1 MLELEDRLRRL
12 AGEHERAAR
21 VPSASAAVRRGR
33 RRRRRLAGAATTLTV
48 LSLLA
53 GLVGVRELR
62 EPAAVAPPAVG
73 PAAPTT
79 ITVPPPAGSTT
90 PGTTI
95 LCSGPACRST
105 GSTVVQHGFEPVEG
119 KVVAEGEQ
127 PGFRWRLVIRRAK
140 LPDGQHELVALFE
153 RDDYSPPVDLVT
165 LEPVKL
171 SIVVPTKAF
180 PNMHGIVTDRAALV
194 RLQITRGGAPAPP
207 IEVHPTDGGA
217 VFPHN
222 AWFVAFLP
230 EGTQL
235 YRIDLLDGR
244 GQPICSERVGK
255 VKLPG
260 GSETMPSGSCF

>member
-1 MLELEDRLRRL
+1 MLRLEERLRRL
-12 AGEHERAAR
+12 ADEHERAAR
-21 VPSASAAVRRGR
+21 VPDAAATVRRGR
-33 RRRRRLAGAATTLTV
+33 RRRHRLAGAAITLTL

-53 GLVGVRELR
+53 GLVGVRELGGPAR
-62 EPAAVAPPAVG
+62 VPPAAGPVPPR
-73 PAAPTT
+73 TT
-79 ITVPPPAGSTT
+79 IVCP
-90 PGTTI
+90 
-95 LCSGPACRST
+95 GPACRSP
-105 GSTVVQHGFEPVEG
+105 GSTTHGFEPVEG

-165 LEPVKL
+165 LEPVRL
-171 SIVVPTKAF
+171 SFVVPTTAF

-194 RLQITRGGAPAPP
+194 RLQVTRDGTPAPP
-207 IEVHPTDGGA
+207 IEVQPTDGGA

-222 AWFVAFLP
+222 AWFVTFLP

-235 YRIDLLDGR
+235 YRIDLLDRR
-244 GQPICSERVGK
+244 GQPICSERVRK

>member
-21 VPSASAAVRRGR
+21 VPPASATVRRGR
-33 RRRRRLAGAATTLTV
+33 RRRRRLAGAATALAV
-48 LSLLA
+48 LSLVA
-53 GLVGVRELR
+53 GLAGVRELR
-62 EPAAVAPPAVG
+62 APAARELPAT
-73 PAAPTT
+73 APTAGPT
-79 ITVPPPAGSTT
+79 RTMGPPTT
-90 PGTTI
+90 AACQGRSCNRAQPGP
-95 LCSGPACRST
+95 LPR
-105 GSTVVQHGFEPVEG
+105 GFEPVEG
-119 KVVAEGEQ
+119 TVVAEGTQ
-127 PGFRWRLVIRRAK
+127 PGYRWRLVIRRHK
-140 LPDGQHELVALFE
+140 LPDGQYELAAFFE

-165 LEPVKL
+165 LEPVRL
-171 SIVVPTKAF
+171 SLVFPTKRF
-180 PNMHGIVTDRAALV
+180 PNMHAIVTDRAALV
-194 RLQITRGGAPAPP
+194 RLQIPRGGAPAPP

>member
-1 MLELEDRLRRL
+1 MLRLEDRLRRL

-21 VPSASAAVRRGR
+21 VPDAAATVRRGR
-33 RRRRRLAGAATTLTV
+33 RRRRRLAAATTLTV
-48 LSLLA
+48 LSLMA

-62 EPAAVAPPAVG
+62 EPAAVAPPA
-73 PAAPTT
+73 
-79 ITVPPPAGSTT
+79 AGSTT

-95 LCSGPACRST
+95 VCPGPACRSP

-119 KVVAEGEQ
+119 TVVAEGEQ
-127 PGFRWRLVIRRAK
+127 PGYRWRLVIRRAK
-140 LPDGQHELVALFE
+140 LPDGQHELAALFE

-171 SIVVPTKAF
+171 SFVVPTKAF
-180 PNMHGIVTDRAALV
+180 PSMHGIVTDRAALV
-194 RLQITRGGAPAPP
+194 RLQVTRGGAPAPP

-230 EGTQL
+230 QGTQL
-235 YRIDLLDGR
+235 YRIDLLDRRGR
-244 GQPICSERVGK
+244 PICSERVRK
-255 VKLPG
+255 VELPG